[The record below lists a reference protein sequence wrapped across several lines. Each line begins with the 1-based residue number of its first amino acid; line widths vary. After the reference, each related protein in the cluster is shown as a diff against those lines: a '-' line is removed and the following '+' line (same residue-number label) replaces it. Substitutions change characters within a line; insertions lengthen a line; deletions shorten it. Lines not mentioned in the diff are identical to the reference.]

1 MAEVAV
7 SLVMEKL
14 TSSLRKDV
22 KLLRGI
28 HEEVE
33 DIKVELEFITCFL
46 KEADARAVRDQ
57 DGNSINGVKTWV
69 KLDNG
74 LVGIDSLRNEL
85 VDRLISGPSV
95 RTIVSLVGSS
105 SKSQVHSIIAFQVDF
120 KFLKEVDFAG
130 VPLSYVSEELGDLL
144 HLRYSSLRYT
154 KVKMLPESI
163 GVDTLEGDE
172 FCIELGRLK
181 KLKKLGSSKLKP
193 KHGVAFCTAIEQM
206 NKLQSLSISS
216 IKDDEF
222 LQLQSMSYPPVSLR
236 KLCLRGRLT
245 KLPDWV
251 SKLHNLVRIG
261 LHWSRISDDSLKILG
276 VLPKLLKLTIDGA
289 VPSLEWLSIGP
300 SPYLEELPWTISC
313 LNSLK
318 HLTFHNMPVPHSF
331 ARRLVP
337 NEGTDHWKVKH
348 TPNAVFYYTNGSM
361 QCYVYKLGDPRLLQL
376 RDLLCFMQGKNN
388 IDFHRL

>member
-14 TSSLRKDV
+14 TSLLRKDV

-69 KLDNG
+69 KLAVARRDPRVGLRFVQDNG

-181 KLKKLGSSKLKP
+181 KLGSSKLKP

-216 IKDDEF
+216 IKDEF

-245 KLPDWV
+245 KLPDWL

-276 VLPKLLKLTIDGA
+276 VLPKLLKFQLT
-289 VPSLEWLSIGP
+289 
-300 SPYLEELPWTISC
+300 
-313 LNSLK
+313 
-318 HLTFHNMPVPHSF
+318 
-331 ARRLVP
+331 
-337 NEGTDHWKVKH
+337 NE
-348 TPNAVFYYTNGSM
+348 
-361 QCYVYKLGDPRLLQL
+361 
-376 RDLLCFMQGKNN
+376 
-388 IDFHRL
+388 I

>member
-1 MAEVAV
+1 M
-7 SLVMEKL
+7 
-14 TSSLRKDV
+14 
-22 KLLRGI
+22 GQ
-28 HEEVE
+28 
-33 DIKVELEFITCFL
+33 
-46 KEADARAVRDQ
+46 ARDCRVRDLMREVILSKWDELNLIQ
-57 DGNSINGVKTWV
+57 T
-69 KLDNG
+69 
-74 LVGIDSLRNEL
+74 LVGNLESFKGKARHLSLY
-85 VDRLISGPSV
+85 DRANNNFP
-95 RTIVSLVGSS
+95 GSS

-144 HLRYSSLRYT
+144 HLRYSSLRGENAT
-154 KVKMLPESI
+154 RVHSA

-172 FCIELGRLK
+172 FCVELGRLK
-181 KLKKLGSSKLKP
+181 KLKKLGSSMLKP

-206 NKLQSLSISS
+206 NKRQSLSITS
-216 IKDDEF
+216 IKDEEF

-245 KLPDWV
+245 KLPNWV
-251 SKLHNLVRIG
+251 SKVHNLVRIG

-276 VLPKLLKLTIDGA
+276 VLPKLLKLTIDEGA
-289 VPSLEWLSIGP
+289 FPSLEWLSIGP

-318 HLTFHNMPVPHSF
+318 HLALHNMPVPHSF

-348 TPNAVFYYTNGSM
+348 IPNAVFCYTNGSM
-361 QCYVYKLGDPRLLQL
+361 QSYVYKLGDQRLLQL
-376 RDLLCFMQGKNN
+376 RDLLCFMQESMAPIAEVHLTQNDGGKNPK
-388 IDFHRL
+388 